1 MATHRFRHGQMK
13 LSKFPVASARVIE
26 RNDMLFFE
34 ASTLDVGPASQKDWN
49 TNIATTQAEFA
60 DVFAGIAY
68 EGSANLETD
77 DISVDTSP
85 DSVYEFA
92 VASATYNMSQF
103 LGPDQGTGEIMMNQQ
118 LEAAVTTSAV
128 ARPTEKATS
137 AVTSLHVSFAS
148 VYNVSANTLA
158 GVIG

>member
-1 MATHRFRHGQMK
+1 MGTHRFRHGQMK
-13 LSKFPVASARVIE
+13 LNKYPVASATVIE

-34 ASTLDVGPASQKDWN
+34 ASTLDVSPASSKEWD
-49 TNIATTQAEFA
+49 TNIATTQAAFA

-68 EGSANLETD
+68 EGSANLETA
-77 DISVDTSP
+77 DISVDNSP
-85 DSVYEFA
+85 DAVYEFA

-103 LGPDQGTGEIMMNQQ
+103 LGPDESSTTLMDQQ

-148 VYNVSANTLA
+148 VYNISANTVA

>member
-1 MATHRFRHGQMK
+1 MGTHRFRHGQMK
-13 LSKFPVASARVIE
+13 LQKYPVASATVIE
-26 RNDMLFFE
+26 RNDLLFFE
-34 ASTLDVGPASQKDWN
+34 ASTLDVAPASSKEWD
-49 TNIATTQAEFA
+49 TDLLTTQAAFA
-60 DVFAGIAY
+60 EVFAGIAY

-92 VASATYNMSQF
+92 VASATYNTSQF
-103 LGPDQGTGEIMMNQQ
+103 LGPDEDATTVLMDQQ
-118 LEAAVTTSAV
+118 LEAAVTASAV

-148 VYNVSANTLA
+148 VYNPSANTLA